1 MAVVTVHSDFGAQVT
16 NMDSEPG
23 KSKWVAKGNLEE
35 MPHISY
41 LNFHEGTIFL
51 SLRLVPGSIYTYCS
65 LSPLNRHFTCF
76 LTFCLCGNFFL
87 QSQRARALSLT
98 TYQWLGF
105 GALTAAPDLNFWLG
119 TKVLP
124 QATAG
129 WSHQKSYHGT
139 FYYFLNIC
147 GCAESDNYCKFQD
160 EVAWDPWARRLI
172 LSTMQF

>member
-1 MAVVTVHSDFGAQVT
+1 MSRDVLPRSLISRIHLSYERHALTGGSWDIP
-16 NMDSEPG
+16 NMNFEPG

-65 LSPLNRHFTCF
+65 LSPPNKHFTCF

-98 TYQWLGF
+98 TYPVARIWCSHHCTWPQFL
-105 GALTAAPDLNFWLG
+105 ARNQSPASSHCRL
-119 TKVLP
+119 KLP
-124 QATAG
+124 EIISG
-129 WSHQKSYHGT
+129 Y
-139 FYYFLNIC
+139 
-147 GCAESDNYCKFQD
+147 
-160 EVAWDPWARRLI
+160 I
-172 LSTMQF
+172 LLFS